1 MTFGLDH
8 YGDTSMKKIAILPM
22 MAVLALGVAACS
34 KPADTSNTTTETSN
48 TIVEESDANFTAT
61 DGLDT
66 SNSGDLLNAEESNTS
81 GNAL

>member
-1 MTFGLDH
+1 
-8 YGDTSMKKIAILPM
+8 MKKIAILPM

-34 KPADTSNTTTETSN
+34 KTAETSNTTETSN
-48 TIVEESDANFTAT
+48 TIVEESDANLTAT

-66 SNSGDLLNAEESNTS
+66 SNSDDLLNTAESNAS

>member
-1 MTFGLDH
+1 
-8 YGDTSMKKIAILPM
+8 MKKIAILPM

-34 KPADTSNTTTETSN
+34 KTADTSNTTTETSN
-48 TIVEESDANFTAT
+48 TIVEESDANLTAT

-66 SNSGDLLNAEESNTS
+66 SNSDDLLNSGESNAS

>member
-1 MTFGLDH
+1 
-8 YGDTSMKKIAILPM
+8 MKKIAILSM
-22 MAVLALGVAACS
+22 MAALTLGVAACS

-48 TIVEESDANFTAT
+48 TIVEESDANLTAT

-66 SNSGDLLNAEESNTS
+66 SNSTDVLNTEDTNTT